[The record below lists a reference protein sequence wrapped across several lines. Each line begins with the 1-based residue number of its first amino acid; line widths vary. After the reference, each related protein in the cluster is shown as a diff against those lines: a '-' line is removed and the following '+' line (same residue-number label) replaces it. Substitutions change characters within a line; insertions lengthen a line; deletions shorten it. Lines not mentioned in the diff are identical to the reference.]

1 MSIKKV
7 GDQKPP
13 IILPG
18 ANIHLFHDPN
28 GFLAH

>member
-18 ANIHLFHDPN
+18 ANIHLFF
-28 GFLAH
+28 G